1 MHLLHPALVH
11 FAIAFL
17 VAGGLAESIGI
28 LASRER
34 AERFGAILVVL
45 GTLVLVPTVASGFLA
60 LNIVTLHAGSEEVM
74 GAHERMGIVLL
85 GTFLALALWKGW
97 HRGRIPEAQRPIYAI
112 ALLGGVA
119 MGIGTAWLGGAVVY
133 AHGVGV
139 RLP

>member
-28 LASRER
+28 LARRER
-34 AERFGAILVVL
+34 AERFGSVLVVL
-45 GTLVLVPTVASGFLA
+45 GTLALVPTVASGFLA
-60 LNIVTLHAGSEEVM
+60 LNVVTLPAGSHDVM

-97 HRGRIPEAQRPIYAI
+97 HQGRIPEVQRPLYAV

-119 MGIGTAWLGGAVVY
+119 MVLGAAWLGGTAVY

>member
-1 MHLLHPALVH
+1 MHLVHPALVH
-11 FAIAFL
+11 FTVAFL
-17 VAGGLAESIGI
+17 VVGGLVEAVAI
-28 LASRER
+28 LAARER
-34 AERFGAILVVL
+34 AERFGSTLVVL
-45 GTLVLVPTVASGFLA
+45 GTFALVATVASGFLA
-60 LNIVTLHAGSEEVM
+60 LNVVNLPPGAEDAA

-97 HRGRIPEAQRPIYAI
+97 HRGRLPQPHRPLYAI

-119 MGIGTAWLGGAVVY
+119 MVVTSAWLGGVMVY